1 MCSGSKLRRF
11 SWSEVGK
18 GNKGFGAKFTDAA
31 VSFSIFLSFSGS
43 HSSSQGLASSYSA
56 FSFCFG
62 DGFCD
67 VGLWCWCIFFK
78 SPFHLHRLCSG
89 FVVHPFTWF
98 QKRQGS
104 FNVKESDHSPILL
117 NTEVLDSMKRPFF
130 PYDSRWDKDEE
141 CAEVVK
147 QAWQLNVRGSD
158 LFKVQ
163 QKMTNCRVEL
173 LKWRS

>member
-1 MCSGSKLRRF
+1 
-11 SWSEVGK
+11 
-18 GNKGFGAKFTDAA
+18 
-31 VSFSIFLSFSGS
+31 
-43 HSSSQGLASSYSA
+43 
-56 FSFCFG
+56 
-62 DGFCD
+62 
-67 VGLWCWCIFFK
+67 
-78 SPFHLHRLCSG
+78 
-89 FVVHPFTWF
+89 
-98 QKRQGS
+98 
-104 FNVKESDHSPILL
+104 
-117 NTEVLDSMKRPFF
+117 MKRPFF